1 MIKITE
7 ENIKKNLSCD
17 FFEFE
22 IFEKIDSTNTYAR
35 NVLKDGKVIISDMQ
49 TNGRGRMGR
58 NFHSPSDNGI
68 YMSVV
73 LKADKEYS
81 ELDLFT
87 VAIAS
92 ITLSAIEKVTDK
104 KCVIKWVNDIFY
116 NNKKVSGILCENILS
131 KDGKRIEYIIIGIG
145 INVKSVEDFPSDL
158 KDIAGCIDE
167 IDRNVLI
174 AEILEDI
181 ETLRKDFD
189 LKKYL
194 GFYKEKSIVINKN
207 ISFCIDSKEYRG
219 TVESI
224 NDLGNLVVRLQNGEI
239 KIIKSG
245 EIRLNY
251 NDICKM

>member
-17 FFEFE
+17 FFDFE
-22 IFEKIDSTNTYAR
+22 IFETIDSTNTYAR

-49 TNGRGRMGR
+49 KNGRGRMGR

-73 LKADKEYS
+73 LKVDKEYS

-104 KCVIKWVNDIFY
+104 KCLVKWVNDIFCD
-116 NNKKVSGILCENILS
+116 NKKVSGILCENILS
-131 KDGKRIEYIIIGIG
+131 KDSKRIEYVIIGIG
-145 INVKSVEDFPSDL
+145 INVKSVEDFPDDL
-158 KDIAGCIDE
+158 KNIAGCIDE

-174 AEILEDI
+174 AEILKEIAILKIDYN
-181 ETLRKDFD
+181 F
-189 LKKYL
+189 KKYL
-194 GFYKEKSIVINKN
+194 DFYKAKSMVLKN
-207 ISFCIDSKEYRG
+207 TISF
-219 TVESI
+219 SI
-224 NDLGNLVVRLQNGEI
+224 NEEEYTGIVEEINENGNLLVKLKNGEL